1 MGQKPVIILSKPSLS
16 QNIGACARAMLNF
29 GFSELRLIDPRAN
42 WLDKNARALS
52 ADADCVLEK
61 ATVFK
66 TAEEAFADLQCIY
79 ATTARPRDMIKEAI
93 SPREASLE
101 VNNHTAQ
108 GKKVGLLF
116 GSEKCG
122 LENEDIALC
131 DKIITIP
138 LNPDFSSIN
147 LAQAVILVSYEM
159 YQGAQEKPQRNP
171 LWERDDQEAPRE
183 DLFGFYEH
191 LEKELDSAGYF
202 KVDHKRPLMRQN
214 LRNMFARAA
223 LTVPEVRTLRGVIS
237 ALTTY
242 AQRARK

>member
-93 SPREASLE
+93 SPP
-101 VNNHTAQ
+101 
-108 GKKVGLLF
+108 GKHRSK
-116 GSEKCG
+116 ST
-122 LENEDIALC
+122 I
-131 DKIITIP
+131 IP
-138 LNPDFSSIN
+138 L
-147 LAQAVILVSYEM
+147 
-159 YQGAQEKPQRNP
+159 
-171 LWERDDQEAPRE
+171 
-183 DLFGFYEH
+183 
-191 LEKELDSAGYF
+191 
-202 KVDHKRPLMRQN
+202 
-214 LRNMFARAA
+214 
-223 LTVPEVRTLRGVIS
+223 
-237 ALTTY
+237 
-242 AQRARK
+242 RARKLVCFLGLRSVDLKMKILLCVIRLSPFR